1 MDCEKSY
8 FQLFSLDAALG
19 YTIMGCLSTNSILV
33 WDFIFSFCPVIA
45 YCQIVFQPIKCLMT

>member
-45 YCQIVFQPIKCLMT
+45 IVR

>member
-19 YTIMGCLSTNSILV
+19 YTIMGCLSTTRPSSYYGPSENS
-33 WDFIFSFCPVIA
+33 
-45 YCQIVFQPIKCLMT
+45 